1 MPTPQRLA
9 VLFAAPLARR
19 DESGNLLPVDLLDF
33 EAERQLLLDTF
44 NEAGRLVEIRIEAAT
59 ADLFQ
64 TLLTLGCRAVHYSG
78 HGNRDFLAFENGQGE
93 AHLLDANQ
101 LKQLL
106 ASAGPPGRAWYLLA
120 RAIRGKGVKLL

>member
-64 TLLTLGCRAVHYSG
+64 TLLTLGCRAVHYGG
-78 HGNRDFLAFENGQGE
+78 HGNRYFLAFENGQGE
-93 AHLLDANQ
+93 GATS
-101 LKQLL
+101 
-106 ASAGPPGRAWYLLA
+106 ASVTHSEGRRTSPGSGLPAGSRRTRSAS
-120 RAIRGKGVKLL
+120 